1 MYIVVFRGLWMRHNM
16 YENLKVSNLLFC
28 RCNYDYRLNVDTM
41 CCEYRS
47 YSTKDFEKSHN

>member
-1 MYIVVFRGLWMRHNM
+1 MRHNM